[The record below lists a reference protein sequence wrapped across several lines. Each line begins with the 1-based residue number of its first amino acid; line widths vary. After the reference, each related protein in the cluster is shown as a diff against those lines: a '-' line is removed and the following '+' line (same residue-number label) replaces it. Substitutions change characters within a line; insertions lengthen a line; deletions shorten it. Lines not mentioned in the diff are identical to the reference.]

1 MTISVNVET
10 NANNIAGG
18 GTTITTTLAST
29 LLGDGVVVGVGWLDT
44 GNTITCTVADDKG
57 NTYTAVGSKTRN
69 ATQQYAVQLF
79 RCTGTNA
86 NVSTVTL
93 TATFSATT
101 TFKDIKVEKIRCT
114 NTWSADALDAG
125 YGSKT
130 GTGNGTAMSTASGTP
145 SENNCAIFTYGA
157 AGGGTVTAGSGF
169 TLRTTGAN
177 GIGLADLVQTT
188 AAAKAGLLTVSASNQ
203 WGICACAIKDGP
215 AAAGTAQHQSAQLM
229 FV

>member
-1 MTISVNVET
+1 MSITLNIAT
-10 NANNIAGG
+10 NANNITGG
-18 GTTITTTLAST
+18 GTTITTSVPST
-29 LLGDGVVVGVGWLDT
+29 TLGDGIIVGVGWLDT
-44 GNTITCTVADDKG
+44 AGTITCTVADDKG

-86 NVSTVTL
+86 NAGTVTL

-101 TFKDIKVEKIRCT
+101 TFKDIKVEQIRCT
-114 NTWSADALDAG
+114 NTWTADALNAG

-145 SENNCAIFTYGA
+145 DQDNCAIFTYGA

-169 TLRTTGAN
+169 TLRTTGAA

-188 AAAKAGLLTVSASNQ
+188 AAAKAGLLTTSVSNQ
-203 WGICACAIKDGP
+203 WGICACAINDGP
-215 AAAGTAQHQSAQLM
+215 ATASKQRYSAQLM